1 MIQLQ
6 DSISLLKNFKQKFGD
21 TYGITKLGIFGS
33 VARGVILKTA
43 ILILL

>member
-21 TYGITKLGIFGS
+21 TYGITNSEFS
-33 VARGVILKTA
+33 VLLQEEKILKTA